1 MHGVF
6 TIAFV
11 NFIYEFIF
19 ITNIG
24 NFDDFFL
31 YFVKML
37 IIADNRIPDKAKQKL
52 LEYGNVI
59 FLETQGITYEAISGH
74 PDIFFCK
81 IKEDL
86 VIVPNLPNKFKKQLK
101 DLRVNFIEGDRSVGT
116 KYPATSSYN
125 AVVTQKYLI
134 HNLKYTDSAIKNAT
148 ENLIKIDVNQAYTRC
163 NLLPLNKDSFIT
175 SDRGTEKALLQNGLD
190 VLYVD
195 SLDILLPGFPN
206 GFFGGACGVYEGKVF
221 VLGSL
226 DRYNNGRR
234 VRSFIERLEMEIIEL
249 CEGKLFD
256 GGSLIFYV

>member
-1 MHGVF
+1 M
-6 TIAFV
+6 

-52 LEYGNVI
+52 LKYGNVI
-59 FLETQGITYEAISGH
+59 FLETKGITYEAISCH
-74 PDIFFCK
+74 PDIFFYQTS
-81 IKEDL
+81 ESL
-86 VIVPNLPNKFKKQLK
+86 VIAPNLPEIFKKQLNK
-101 DLRVNFIEGDRSVGT
+101 LRVGFIEGDRPVGI

-175 SDRGTEKALLQNGLD
+175 SDRGIEKVLLQNGLD

-195 SLDILLPGFPN
+195 SSDILLPGFPN
-206 GFFGGACGVYEGKVF
+206 GFFGGACGVYEEKVF

-226 DRYNNGRR
+226 ERFSDGHK
-234 VRSFIERLEMEIIEL
+234 VRLFLEKLEMEIIEL
-249 CEGKLFD
+249 CSGALFD
-256 GGSLIFYV
+256 GGSLIFLG